1 MNRNPIKL
9 DPHCP
14 ICKMKDNEILKLE
27 KEYRELQQ
35 KYISLLE
42 EKIGISKPEPSKKPL
57 LRVV

>member
-1 MNRNPIKL
+1 MDGNPIKP

-27 KEYRELQQ
+27 NECRELQE
-35 KYISLLE
+35 KYIAMLE
-42 EKIGISKPEPSKKPL
+42 DHIGILKPEPSKKTH